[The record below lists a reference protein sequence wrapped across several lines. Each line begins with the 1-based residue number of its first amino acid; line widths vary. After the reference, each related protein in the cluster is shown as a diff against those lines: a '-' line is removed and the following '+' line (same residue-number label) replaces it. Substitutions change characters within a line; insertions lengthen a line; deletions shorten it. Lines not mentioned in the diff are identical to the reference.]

1 MGFNKG
7 MDQCFLQGELPGVG
21 VVTLPDYFVVDV
33 GNDPRQT
40 LKGPVTPPGLIKQGH
55 VNPPTLRDNPSD
67 LLQSRSDLGSPASG
81 DFLLGLA
88 LGFVAQPRVIA
99 EIKLPIYPG
108 YIDRAST
115 RG

>member
-7 MDQCFLQGELPGVG
+7 MDQGFLQGELPGVG
-21 VVTLPDYFVVDV
+21 MVTLPDYFVVDV

-67 LLQSRSDLGSPASG
+67 LLQSRSNLGPPTFG

-99 EIKLPIYPG
+99 KVKLPIYPR